1 MYKKVIKLCLF
12 VLIAAMPF
20 VIFAQTLSNP
30 LDPTGNNTPDKADPR
45 VILGTA
51 INGALS
57 IVGALSLAT
66 FVYGGFIWM
75 LSFGNPERVK
85 KGLAILTWGFYGLM
99 IIFSSYAIISFML
112 GEKGF
117 LATFFFV

>member
-1 MYKKVIKLCLF
+1 MSKKLIKLIISL
-12 VLIAAMPF
+12 VLILAP
-20 VIFAQTLSNP
+20 VIIFAQSPAPTSLSNP
-30 LDPTGNNTPDKADPR
+30 IGEADPR
-45 VILGTA
+45 VVLGRA

-57 IVGALSLAT
+57 IVGALSLTT

-85 KGLAILTWGFYGLM
+85 KGLSILTWGFYGLM
-99 IIFSSYAIISFML
+99 IIFSSYAIINFML
-112 GEKGF
+112 GSEGF

>member
-1 MYKKVIKLCLF
+1 MQKNLIKLFLVAF
-12 VLIAAMPF
+12 ILTAPF
-20 VIFAQTLSNP
+20 IVFAQTAPTTILSNP
-30 LDPTGNNTPDKADPR
+30 IGEADPR
-45 VILGTA
+45 VVLGRA

-57 IVGALSLAT
+57 IVGALSLTT

-99 IIFSSYAIISFML
+99 IIFSSYAIINFML
-112 GEKGF
+112 GSEGF
-117 LATFFFV
+117 LAAFFFV